1 MLPRTRD
8 ESGAVAVVSALLAL
22 VLLGVSALAID
33 VGHVYAKRS
42 ALQSNVDL
50 AVLAAAAELDSGGAC
65 NAEVTATAIE
75 YLEKDTNE
83 VPDQVTLDLGGSA
96 GDGDGFIRC
105 NDWRVEL
112 WAPTAH
118 VDYGL
123 ARAVMDEETADEGVD
138 VPAYAAAQIKSPSQA
153 NTLPMYAVSGC
164 DSGAQV
170 LTDPPPGPAPVSAAP
185 AATPVGDADL
195 QQALA
200 VTPNDVDSGVTTP
213 YPVVVT
219 GEVKDV
225 KGWTAQAV
233 FYNAN
238 GTSYAAAGTATVPDT
253 TGGGYKSF
261 SISVPTVPAEVLAA
275 NGVWW
280 VRVQFT
286 SPTGVVQWTRYQD
299 SAPFTVGD
307 LLFCDGMVSGNFGTL
322 RLARDD
328 VPNGAWVEMNIIKG
342 VMPQLAINASSAVPC
357 SPVDS
362 DLAPVSPTDC
372 VSTDPGFP
380 NEAATDGLVNGSG
393 STPGRLDADT
403 TPGCDRNGGDD
414 RTSDSPNLNDDLLSC
429 YIVGGHSVGDVV
441 AGVDN
446 ILSAD
451 IFDSPRFFF
460 IPVIPVEAAHGASG
474 AYPII
479 SFRPGF
485 ITNESMAA
493 TATARGAISGHNGL
507 TFHSGHIEQIHV
519 VLFPESALPDTA
531 PPIGGEIDYTGSGT
545 KVLVL
550 VG

>member
-1 MLPRTRD
+1 MSPRTHD
-8 ESGAVAVVSALLAL
+8 ERGAVALVSALVAL

-33 VGHVYAKRS
+33 VGHVYAKRA
-42 ALQSNVDL
+42 ALQGNVDL
-50 AVLAAAAELDSGGAC
+50 AVLAAAAELDSAGAC
-65 NAEVTATAIE
+65 NAEVTAAAIE
-75 YLEKDTNE
+75 YLEKDTNA

-96 GDGDGFIRC
+96 GDGDGFISC
-105 NDWRVEL
+105 NNWRVEL

-123 ARAVMDEETADEGVD
+123 ARAVMDPETADEGVD
-138 VPAYAAAQIKSPSQA
+138 VPAYAAAQIKSLSQTA
-153 NTLPMYAVSGC
+153 TLPMYAVSGC
-164 DSGAQV
+164 DTGAQV
-170 LTDPPPGPAPVSAAP
+170 LTDPPPGPTPSSAPP
-185 AATPVGDADL
+185 AMSPVGTAEVRNL
-195 QQALA
+195 
-200 VTPNDVDSGVTTP
+200 VITPNEVESDLIAPQGPVTL
-213 YPVVVT
+213 T
-219 GEVKDV
+219 GQI
-225 KGWTAQAV
+225 KGTGTRTGQMV
-233 FYNAN
+233 FYNA
-238 GTSYAAAGTATVPDT
+238 T
-253 TGGGYKSF
+253 TGLTYPAGSAASLPSASGWSDF
-261 SISVPTVPAEVLAA
+261 TLTAPTVPQEVLDE
-275 NGVWW
+275 NGIWW
-280 VRVQFT
+280 VRLQVVSGT
-286 SPTGVVQWTRYQD
+286 TTTWSPSDVSSG
-299 SAPFTVGD
+299 FTVGD
-307 LLFCDGMVSGNFGTL
+307 LLFCDGAVSGNFGTL
-322 RLARDD
+322 RVARTD

-342 VMPQLAINASSAVPC
+342 LMPQLAINPSSVVPC

-362 DLAPVSPTDC
+362 DHTPVSPTDC
-372 VSTDPGFP
+372 LSTDPGFP

-403 TPGCDRNGGDD
+403 APGCDRNGGDD

-507 TFHSGHIEQIHV
+507 TFHSGHIEQINV
-519 VLFPESALPDTA
+519 VLFPESALPETA
-531 PPIGGEIDYTGSGT
+531 PPSGGEIDYTGSGT